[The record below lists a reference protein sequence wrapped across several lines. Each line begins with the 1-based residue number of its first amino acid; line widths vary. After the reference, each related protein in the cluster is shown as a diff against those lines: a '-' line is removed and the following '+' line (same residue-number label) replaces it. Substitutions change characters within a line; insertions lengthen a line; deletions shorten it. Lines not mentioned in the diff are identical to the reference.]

1 MLKNNNNFL
10 KVLLLFVLVIFTG
23 CSSAR
28 ISERERNERTAK
40 ITAFYKSWKG
50 TRYRLGGTTKS
61 GVDCSALMQHLYKE
75 KFSKKLPRTTK
86 NMAQEGE
93 KIKKTNY
100 WEVGD
105 LVFFKIGWRKTH
117 HVGVYLGNNKF
128 MHAST
133 SRGVII
139 SEIDDYWHDYFWQV
153 RKVL

>member
-1 MLKNNNNFL
+1 MLKNNRVFL
-10 KVLLLFVLVIFTG
+10 KILLLFILVLFTG

-28 ISERERNERTAK
+28 ISERERNERVAK
-40 ITAFYKSWKG
+40 ITTFYKSWKG
-50 TRYRLGGTTKS
+50 TKYRLGGTTKS

-75 KFSKKLPRTTK
+75 KFATTLPRTTK
-86 NMAQEGE
+86 KMAQEGD
-93 KIKKTNY
+93 KVKKRNH

-105 LVFFKIGWRKTH
+105 LVFFKIGWRKTR
-117 HVGVYLGNNKF
+117 HVGVYLGKNRF

-139 SEIDDYWHDYFWQV
+139 SDIDDYWSNHFWQV